1 VTTARLRA
9 SRRELERVRPLVYER
24 DGGLCA
30 MCGNSGDQPLQ
41 IQHRIPR
48 QMGGRSRDP
57 DAHALDRLVT
67 IGAKCHDWIERHERS
82 QAVKYGYLVPAG
94 LAAAEVAVLCWDG
107 WFQLTADG
115 QRIPVPDH
123 RAPA

>member
-1 VTTARLRA
+1 
-9 SRRELERVRPLVYER
+9 LVYER
-24 DGGLCA
+24 DGHLCA

-57 DAHALDRLVT
+57 DAHSLDRLVT
-67 IGAKCHDWIERHERS
+67 IGARCHVWVESHRIAAI
-82 QAVKYGYLVPAG
+82 QYGFLVPAG
-94 LAAAEVAVLCWDG
+94 VAATEVKVLYWDG

-115 QRIPVPDH
+115 RRIPC
-123 RAPA
+123 